1 MKKPATIMGP
11 ICEYYKRRK
20 NPATIIKLYA
30 HVATNEECQRL
41 LVTHMRVLQ
50 GGS

>member
-11 ICEYYKRRK
+11 ICEYYKRWK
-20 NPATIIKLYA
+20 NLVAITELY
-30 HVATNEECQRL
+30 VRIVTNEECRQL

-50 GGS
+50 GGR

>member
-11 ICEYYKRRK
+11 ICEYCKRWK
-20 NPATIIKLYA
+20 NLIAITKLY
-30 HVATNEECQRL
+30 VRIATNEECQQL